1 MDSLLFVLSLACAFA
16 APAPEPYVSIESFD
30 STSRGIQYSSAN
42 TKILGQINEHNE
54 DGSYTFGYESEDGSF
69 RIENKDP
76 NGFVTGKYGY
86 IDTNGK
92 LQEFEYVAGS
102 MNGRSVGYQ
111 ARGSAI
117 PETSRAK
124 EFPVMYP
131 STASVNQKDRDYEYS
146 STDDDRNG
154 FPDKVVS
161 HNQEQTNIVRLTDTK
176 VPTPLKNPSNI
187 VHLTSPVQTTV
198 DNSFNIVRLTTPV
211 ETSFE
216 NPSNVIRLTS
226 PSQTTFQN
234 PSNTVRIT
242 TPPRTISENRL
253 KVVRLTQESPQN
265 PSNVGRLTSSDQ
277 ISSENPSELVQFVN
291 PERVTEQ
298 EASAVRLTSSD
309 QEAPENPSSTVR
321 FVGPTQR
328 QVVRL
333 TAPRK
338 KIAFQPTRASN
349 DGYQVIMQERQRQ
362 PQSVQLDSRPS
373 YYSGQR
379 FVPRPSPQPSGRLN
393 PFLSG
398 RATSVRD
405 NYGRWIVR
413 GNNKHARFVPS
424 VQTVFID
431 DDDLDDF
438 DYDFDDDDF
447 QHFTTL

>member
-1 MDSLLFVLSLACAFA
+1 
-16 APAPEPYVSIESFD
+16 
-30 STSRGIQYSSAN
+30 
-42 TKILGQINEHNE
+42 
-54 DGSYTFGYESEDGSF
+54 
-69 RIENKDP
+69 
-76 NGFVTGKYGY
+76 
-86 IDTNGK
+86 
-92 LQEFEYVAGS
+92 

-161 HNQEQTNIVRLTDTK
+161 HNQKQTNIVRLTDTK

-226 PSQTTFQN
+226 PSQTTSQNPSNTVRITTPPRTTSENRLNVVRLTQESPTTPVETSFENPSNVIRLTSPSQTTFQN

-242 TPPRTISENRL
+242 TPPRTTSENRL

-333 TAPRK
+333 TAPKK

-413 GNNKHARFVPS
+413 GNNKQARFVPS